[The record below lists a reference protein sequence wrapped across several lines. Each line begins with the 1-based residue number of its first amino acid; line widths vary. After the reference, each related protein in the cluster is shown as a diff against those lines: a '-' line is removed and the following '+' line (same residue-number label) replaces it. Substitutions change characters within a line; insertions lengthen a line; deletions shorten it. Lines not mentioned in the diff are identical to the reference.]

1 MRRDNARLLDILVA
15 CDEVTAFLTDVSREE
30 FLADRKLQC
39 AVWFQMEVIGEA
51 ARVMSRQ
58 FRKAHP
64 EVPWDRLVK
73 LRHSIAHEYFRLD
86 PKALWEVAQRETPAI
101 RTLIEPLVHRNST
114 VWLPTPTPAQEKPMA
129 AKPETVVA
137 VQLYG
142 WTQPE
147 NFPNRPP
154 LIERIDEAFAAIKRA
169 GIDNVEGDT
178 ASASDPRFVA
188 ALKRH
193 KLGWPAS
200 YSGGTFHVEAEAPK
214 SIAAMVA
221 NARVAKDL
229 GVRVI
234 NCNPAV
240 KPGGVEKTDEELE
253 VQAKWL
259 DACGAELRALGIRF
273 ALHNHSP
280 EMRSGAREVHSWM
293 SGTTPENVWFNADVE
308 WIRHGGG
315 DPVAMLEAYGGR
327 TASLHVRD
335 AIGTTWV
342 QALGEGD
349 IDFAAIAAVLRRKRF
364 AGPISI
370 EHATMAG
377 TKITRS
383 FEENHRISRD
393 FIRRVFGV

>member
-1 MRRDNARLLDILVA
+1 MRRDEARLVHILVA
-15 CDEVTAFLTDVSREE
+15 CDEVTAFLKGVTREE

-39 AVWFQMEVIGEA
+39 AIFFETEIIGEA
-51 ARVMSRQ
+51 ARAMSRQ
-58 FRKAHP
+58 LRKAHP
-64 EVPWDRLVK
+64 EVPWDRLIK

-86 PKALWEVAQRETPAI
+86 PKALWEVAQREIPAV
-101 RTLIEPLVHRNST
+101 RTLIKPLAHPDST
-114 VWLPTPTPAQEKPMA
+114 ATQAPAQERPMPPT
-129 AKPETVVA
+129 PETVVA
-137 VQLYG
+137 AQLYG

-154 LIERIDEAFAAIKRA
+154 LIERLDEAFAAIKRA
-169 GIDNVEGDT
+169 GIDNVEWDT
-178 ASASDPRFVA
+178 AMAADRRFVDALRKHGLGLPA
-188 ALKRH
+188 A
-193 KLGWPAS
+193 

-214 SIAAMVA
+214 SIAAMAA
-221 NARVAKDL
+221 NAKVAKEL

-240 KPGGVEKTDEELE
+240 KPGGAEKTDEELA
-253 VQAKWL
+253 VQARWL
-259 DACGAELRALGIRF
+259 DACGAELKALGIRF

-293 SGTTPENVWFNADVE
+293 SGTTPGNVWFNADVE
-308 WIRHGGG
+308 WIHHGGG
-315 DPVAMLEAYGGR
+315 DPVAMLERYGER

-335 AIGTTWV
+335 ALGTTWV
-342 QALGEGD
+342 QALGEGEL
-349 IDFAAIAAVLRRKRF
+349 DFPAIAAVLKRKGF

-393 FIRRVFGV
+393 FIRKIFGD

>member
-1 MRRDNARLLDILVA
+1 MRRDDDRLLDILVA
-15 CDEVTAFLTDVSREE
+15 CDDLTAFLTGVSREV
-30 FLADRKLQC
+30 FLADKKLQS
-39 AVWFQMEVIGEA
+39 AVCMALGIIGEA
-51 ARVMSRQ
+51 ARVITRPLK
-58 FRKAHP
+58 RAHP
-64 EVPWDRLVK
+64 EIPWNDLVE
-73 LRHSIAHEYFRLD
+73 LRHRIVHVYFRLD
-86 PKALWEVAQRETPAI
+86 MEMVWGFVQKEIPAI
-101 RTLIEPLVHRNST
+101 RAMVEPIVHPDST
-114 VWLPTPTPAQEKPMA
+114 AWLPTSTPAQEKPMP

-154 LIERIDEAFAAIKRA
+154 LMERLDEAFAAMKRA

-178 ASASDPRFVA
+178 GMARDPRFVA
-188 ALKRH
+188 ALERH
-193 KLGWPAS
+193 MLGFPAS

-214 SIAAMVA
+214 SIAAMAA
-221 NARVAKDL
+221 NAKVAKEL

-240 KPGGVEKTDEELE
+240 KPGGIEKTDEELAI
-253 VQAKWL
+253 QAKWL
-259 DACGAELRALGIRF
+259 DACGAELRGLGIRF

-293 SGTTPENVWFNADVE
+293 RGTRPENIWFNADVE

-315 DPVAMLEAYGGR
+315 DPVAMLELYGAR
-327 TASLHVRD
+327 TASVHVRD

-349 IDFAAIAAVLRRKRF
+349 LDFPAIAAVLKRKGF

-383 FEENHRISRD
+383 FEENHRVSRD
-393 FIRRVFGV
+393 FIRKVFGV

>member
-1 MRRDNARLLDILVA
+1 MRPFPGGRGLGDR
-15 CDEVTAFLTDVSREE
+15 TDRSDPTDQPDDSLKEHPMP
-30 FLADRKLQC
+30 AT
-39 AVWFQMEVIGEA
+39 VI
-51 ARVMSRQ
+51 
-58 FRKAHP
+58 
-64 EVPWDRLVK
+64 
-73 LRHSIAHEYFRLD
+73 
-86 PKALWEVAQRETPAI
+86 
-101 RTLIEPLVHRNST
+101 
-114 VWLPTPTPAQEKPMA
+114 
-129 AKPETVVA
+129 A

-154 LIERIDEAFAAIKRA
+154 LIERLDEAFAAIKRA
-169 GIDNVEGDT
+169 GIDNVEWDTSWAGDK
-178 ASASDPRFVA
+178 RFVA
-188 ALKRH
+188 ALERH
-193 KLGWPAS
+193 RLGFPAS
-200 YSGGTFHVEAEAPK
+200 YSGGTFHIEAEAPK
-214 SIAAMVA
+214 SIAAMAA
-221 NARVAKDL
+221 NARVAKEL
-229 GVRVI
+229 GVSVI

-240 KPGGVEKTDEELE
+240 KPGGAEKTDEELA

-259 DACGAELRALGIRF
+259 DACGAELKALGIRF

-293 SGTTPENVWFNADVE
+293 SGTKPENVWFNADVE
-308 WIRHGGG
+308 WIHHGGG
-315 DPVAMLEAYGGR
+315 DPVAMLELYGHR

-335 AIGTTWV
+335 AVGTTWV
-342 QALGEGD
+342 QALGDGEL
-349 IDFAAIAAVLRRKRF
+349 DFPAIVAVLKRKRF